1 MGLES
6 GLVPK
11 NIRRDAGGLGMF
23 PSAPQE
29 ISRMHECV
37 GFDEERV
44 LLLREKE
51 IGTQLLEC
59 YDFT

>member
-1 MGLES
+1 M
-6 GLVPK
+6 PK